1 MKITFIGGGN
11 MAQAIISGIKNNNI
25 NCEILVSEPVES
37 TRKYLEKTYSIKT
50 ANNNV
55 IAVKDSDFII
65 LAIKPQIFQDVAQE
79 INSYITSSQTVVSI
93 MAGIPL
99 GKLNEYLN
107 HKNIIRVM
115 PNTPAQIGK
124 GCSIWMKMD
133 HMGKN
138 KINFF
143 KKILLSCGT
152 EIEVNNEKSIDI
164 ATAISG
170 SGPAYILFFM
180 ESLINYGIELGL
192 EGKISEKIVY
202 ETVIGSAYLAR
213 NSKKNPRELIDM
225 VTSPGGTTAAGLSV
239 LNTME
244 FNKIINSAIQSAY
257 ERGIEISKG
266 EKK

>member
-1 MKITFIGGGN
+1 
-11 MAQAIISGIKNNNI
+11 
-25 NCEILVSEPVES
+25 
-37 TRKYLEKTYSIKT
+37 
-50 ANNNV
+50 
-55 IAVKDSDFII
+55 
-65 LAIKPQIFQDVAQE
+65 
-79 INSYITSSQTVVSI
+79 

-99 GKLNEYLN
+99 EKLNKYLN

-124 GCSIWMKMD
+124 GSSIWMKLN
-133 HMGKN
+133 HVEKN

-143 KKILLSCGT
+143 KKVLLSCGT

-180 ESLINYGIELGL
+180 ESLINSGIELGL
-192 EGKISEKIVY
+192 EEKLAEKIVY
-202 ETVIGSAYLAR
+202 ETVLGSAYLAR
-213 NSKKNPRELIDM
+213 NSKKNTRELIDM

-239 LNTME
+239 LNTLE

-257 ERGIEISKG
+257 DRGIEISKG
-266 EKK
+266 EK

>member
-11 MAQAIISGIKNNNI
+11 MAEAIISGIKNNNI
-25 NCEILVSEPVES
+25 NCEILVSEPME
-37 TRKYLEKTYSIKT
+37 TKRKYLEKSYGIKT
-50 ANNNV
+50 NNNN
-55 IAVKDSDFII
+55 INAIKDSEFII
-65 LAIKPQIFQDVAQE
+65 LAIKPQIFQNIAEE
-79 INSYITSSQTVVSI
+79 INSYIAPTQTVVSI

-99 GKLNEYLN
+99 EKLNKYLN

-124 GCSIWMKMD
+124 GSSIWMKLN
-133 HMGKN
+133 HVEKN

-143 KKILLSCGT
+143 KKILLSCGI
-152 EIEVNNEKSIDI
+152 EIEVNNEKLIDI

-180 ESLINYGIELGL
+180 ESLINSGIELGL
-192 EGKISEKIVY
+192 EEKLAEKIVY
-202 ETVIGSAYLAR
+202 ETVLGSAYLAR
-213 NSKKNPRELIDM
+213 NSKKNTRELIDM

-239 LNTME
+239 LNTLE

-266 EKK
+266 EK

>member
-11 MAQAIISGIKNNNI
+11 MAQAIISGIKKNNI
-25 NCEILVSEPVES
+25 NCEILVSEPMES
-37 TRKYLEKTYSIKT
+37 KRNYLEKFYGIKTSNNNIISIK
-50 ANNNV
+50 N
-55 IAVKDSDFII
+55 SDFII
-65 LAIKPQIFQDVAQE
+65 LAIKPQIFPDIAEE
-79 INSYITSSQTVVSI
+79 INSYLGSHQTVVSI
-93 MAGIPL
+93 MAGITL
-99 GKLNEYLN
+99 GKLNKYLN

-124 GCSIWMKMD
+124 GSSIWMKLN
-133 HMGKN
+133 HVEKN

-143 KKILLSCGT
+143 KKILLSCGI
-152 EIEVNNEKSIDI
+152 EIEVNNEKLIDI

-180 ESLINYGIELGL
+180 ESLINSGIELGL
-192 EGKISEKIVY
+192 EEKLAEKIVY
-202 ETVIGSAYLAR
+202 ETVLGSAYLAR
-213 NSKKNPRELIDM
+213 NSKKNTRELIDM

-239 LNTME
+239 LNSLE

-266 EKK
+266 EK